1 MFKRPHS
8 AKTTAPLR
16 SSDLRKLRD
25 SLASTFPSSSPH
37 LKKLLP
43 DGTLAAKASTH
54 LDEPLTVYYAPAASS
69 SADPDPRLFRI
80 GKGSEG
86 ELVPTCYAFDLVPH
100 LLPVLETAEAVVE
113 NLQSGS
119 ALFAAGVSQ
128 RSLRA
133 LPDTINEGD
142 LVAIAVAG
150 EFDKVVAVGHLA
162 ASKQALLKED
172 KKGKAVLTLHARGDF
187 LWTSGSGVEAS
198 PLSSASAATDP
209 FSAPASTNGD
219 GEVSSLSADVAATSL
234 DSSPPPPPSADL
246 SPTEVDSLLNSALL
260 LSVRSLSSS
269 PNLFPMT
276 ASTLYSSHI
285 LPARPAGTPL
295 TADLKKSTYKKL
307 QAFMKEGKKRGL
319 LVTKE
324 VKGEVLV
331 MSVNGKHPDVEALR
345 PFRTLAQDAAAEAKA
360 AAASASSSGADA
372 SSSAPAPSGAGAVT
386 VQEYF
391 KPSGAVRE
399 FLGHVE
405 HDRPPN
411 DLYPPTLLRTSLLSF
426 ASKYALSHP
435 RDQKYLLLSPTSHPS
450 PSSLSLEQL
459 SAMELLAAALL
470 KKGEDLGMVSKE
482 EASKR
487 LRAACTG
494 YWGVR
499 QGGGEETVKKG
510 TPPTVRVQVK
520 NVGKRQVTLVSG
532 HEAWGLF
539 SSEDFAEELKHKSA
553 SSTSIQPLAGS
564 AKKGQ
569 TPKVE
574 IMCQGTHDALVTK
587 LLLARGVPKAYVDL
601 DLTKSKK

>member
-1 MFKRPHS
+1 MFKRPHT

-37 LKKLLP
+37 LKLLLP
-43 DGTLAAKASTH
+43 DGTLAAKAVTH
-54 LDEPLTVYYAPAASS
+54 LDEPITIYYAPSS
-69 SADPDPRLFRI
+69 TSADPDPRLFRI
-80 GKGSEG
+80 GKGADG
-86 ELVPTCYAFDLVPH
+86 DLVPTCYAFDLVPD
-100 LLPVLETAEAVVE
+100 LLPVLETAQAVVE

-119 ALFAAGVSQ
+119 ALFAAGVSH

-133 LPDTINEGD
+133 LPDSIREGD
-142 LVAIAVAG
+142 LVAIVVAG

-198 PLSSASAATDP
+198 PLSSPSAPTDP
-209 FSAPASTNGD
+209 SSAPGSTHGD
-219 GEVSSLSADVAATSL
+219 RDEVSSLSADVAATSL

-246 SPTEVDSLLNSALL
+246 SPAEVDALLYSALL
-260 LSVRSLSSS
+260 LCIRSLSSS

-285 LPARPAGTPL
+285 LPSRPAGTPP
-295 TADLKKSTYKKL
+295 TADLKKSSYKKL

-331 MSVNGKHPDVEALR
+331 MSVNGTHPDVEALR

-360 AAASASSSGADA
+360 AAASTSSSGADA

-399 FLGHVE
+399 LLGHVE
-405 HDRPPN
+405 HDRPTN
-411 DLYPPTLLRTSLLSF
+411 DLYPPTLLRTSLLAF
-426 ASKYALSHP
+426 ATKYTLSHP

-459 SAMELLAAALL
+459 GAMELLAAALL
-470 KKGEDLGMVSKE
+470 KKGEELGMVSKE
-482 EASKR
+482 EAVKR
-487 LRAACTG
+487 LRAAGCTG

-499 QGGGEETVKKG
+499 KGGGEETVKKG
-510 TPPTVRVQVK
+510 APPTVRVQVK

-574 IMCQGTHDALVTK
+574 IMCQGASRNLSFPFFFP
-587 LLLARGVPKAYVDL
+587 LLSLLFLSPGG
-601 DLTKSKK
+601 